1 MRSRKSWMS
10 NLVLVNMAD
19 LGDDPE
25 IYGDGLAA
33 KRSQED
39 HDTSSGECHGTSG
52 TSASTGDNVCK
63 TAITAISLMQRG
75 NKISDVAATFTLHA
89 TGRREQH
96 VFEIFAMDSDDKCR
110 HEK

>member
-1 MRSRKSWMS
+1 
-10 NLVLVNMAD
+10 
-19 LGDDPE
+19 
-25 IYGDGLAA
+25 
-33 KRSQED
+33 
-39 HDTSSGECHGTSG
+39 
-52 TSASTGDNVCK
+52 
-63 TAITAISLMQRG
+63 MQRG